1 MRFPRNPVP
10 SRHDGASV
18 VAASRLVRV
27 TFVAMMLVAAVIHLA
42 PLSGVLGAEA
52 LHRLYALRFDDPD
65 RLLLMRHRAVLFGLI
80 GVGLLCAIRI
90 ASWRAPVLLAG
101 LASTLAFLVL
111 GLATPGINDALQ
123 RVLVAD
129 VVAFAAL
136 VVASVL
142 ARRMARGGID
152 RS

>member
-1 MRFPRNPVP
+1 MRSPRNPVP
-10 SRHDGASV
+10 LRHDGTSV
-18 VAASRLVRV
+18 VVASRLMRI
-27 TFVAMMLVAAVIHLA
+27 TFVAMMLIAAVIHLA
-42 PLSGVLGAEA
+42 PLSGALGADA
-52 LHRLYALRFDDPD
+52 LQRLYELRFDDPD

-80 GVGLLCAIRI
+80 GVGLMCAIRI
-90 ASWRAPVLLAG
+90 AAWRAPVLLAG

-129 VVAFAAL
+129 AVAFAAL

-142 ARRMARGGID
+142 ALNMSRGGIP
-152 RS
+152 R